1 MVLIFRNIEFSD
13 NPFLAKMI
21 RRVFE
26 EHDAPKFGT
35 VYSDPTT
42 DDLYSL
48 FQTPESV
55 LWVADH
61 NGIAVGCCGIFPTPG
76 LQNNYAELVKFYL
89 AKEYRGSGIGMKLMN
104 LSINS
109 AKEFGYT
116 HLYLE
121 SLPHYAKALRIYE
134 KSGFVNIDK
143 PLADSGHNS
152 CDIWMVKKL

>member
-1 MVLIFRNIEFSD
+1 MQVTFREIIEND
-13 NPFLAKMI
+13 KPFLAKMI

-26 EHDAPKFGT
+26 EHDAPRTGT

-42 DDLYSL
+42 DDLFSL
-48 FQTPESV
+48 FKTPGSV

-76 LQNNYAELVKFYL
+76 LPLNYAELVKFYL
-89 AKEYRGSGIGMKLMN
+89 AKEFRGSGIGIKLMN

-116 HLYLE
+116 YLYLE
-121 SLPHYAKALRIYE
+121 SLPHYANALRMYE
-134 KSGFVNIDK
+134 RSGFINIDK
-143 PLADSGHNS
+143 PLANSGHNS
-152 CDIWMVKKL
+152 CNIWMVKEI